1 MSHMYKQTKKCPNLL
16 IRPPY
21 TAVCGRT
28 SWSTR
33 KSWSQTYWIQKKGL
47 LGKLIAVSDGINC
60 PLSKKSKPFPWLFDL
75 SQTVKACLYPIL
87 WSQKIRLSVCLS
99 VCLYVTHVTQ
109 SVSLSC
115 RQNSPAHYWVCEFV
129 CSLLF
134 VCQSVSGR
142 SKKITLN
149 WVLYVVLISSN
160 LSTIILIC
168 LSLSNNFVL
177 MNLFN
182 LIFVWKSVWGLSK

>member
-75 SQTVKACLYPIL
+75 SQTDKACLYPIL
-87 WSQKIRLSVCLS
+87 WSQKIRLSVCLF
-99 VCLYVTHVTQ
+99 VCLSACMLHTSLSLLVYPAVKTVQHITE
-109 SVSLSC
+109 SVSSSAVC
-115 RQNSPAHYWVCEFV
+115 CSP
-129 CSLLF
+129 
-134 VCQSVSGR
+134 VSRWAGVL
-142 SKKITLN
+142 KKSHWIE
-149 WVLYVVLISSN
+149 Y
-160 LSTIILIC
+160 
-168 LSLSNNFVL
+168 F
-177 MNLFN
+177 M
-182 LIFVWKSVWGLSK
+182 